1 MRTTKDRD
9 LTSLGLDEITAALV
23 ARAATPGGKAAC
35 ASLAPAPDKQQAQAR
50 LEETEAALILVTQRP
65 EFVIEECQEVE
76 APVAAAEKKRTLR
89 GGQLRLI
96 LPVLRAGEAVRDV
109 FDSMEEKKE
118 KLASIMMEV
127 PMVTGLAEMID
138 ESIDEEGNVRSDA
151 TPAIEK
157 LFNTVNSLRRT
168 IRERAEKFL
177 TDPAVAP
184 LLQDSFVTL
193 RDNRFVLP
201 VRAEEKSR
209 VDGIIHGSS
218 NSGQTYF
225 IEPKALVD
233 LNNRLRTAEI
243 ELEEEINRF
252 LAELTVM
259 VADEAEAIRTIYA
272 AICRLDAF
280 VARARLAADLS
291 LTKPLLGPA
300 LDLKDASNPVMLLER
315 KQVVSN
321 YVLMPEGA
329 RALVISGPNTGG
341 KTVLL
346 KLIGLCAAMAAMGLF
361 IPAGEGSSI
370 PFYRRIFADIGD
382 SQSLEDDLSSFSGHI
397 LAVRRVLDQ
406 SGPGCL
412 ALLDELMINTDPKEG
427 SALAMATLEALVERG
442 TDVVVTTHYHDLKLL
457 AQTDNM
463 YANVSMDFDTRTAR
477 PTYRLIA
484 GAAGESSAIS
494 VAENLS
500 LDARI
505 IVSAKAHL
513 QGSDERT
520 ERLLAQLREKKDQ
533 MDQAELEMARSLESM
548 RKMREETQAL
558 RDEAAA
564 MKEDTAKGSKAKISA
579 DVRAAR
585 REIAQ
590 LVEEA
595 RAAAGSREKLASAS
609 RKLADVEAQVAKA
622 AIPDARIRP
631 ENLKVGDTAYV
642 IPLQLRGVVATA
654 ASGGKI
660 EVIVGRM
667 SVTVGLEEVV
677 GLGRE
682 KPAKSEPIRWEK
694 KSGSEAVEEGEPLE
708 IHLRGMRAE
717 AALEVVERTLDT
729 AMASKSRLVRIIHG
743 KGTGALRQAVR
754 EYLVTSPYVKDFR
767 LGEPREGGEG
777 ATVVTLR

>member
-1 MRTTKDRD
+1 MRTKKDRD

-23 ARAATPGGKAAC
+23 SRAATPGGKAAC
-35 ASLAPAPDKQQAQAR
+35 ASLAPASDQQQAQAR
-50 LEETEAALILVTQRP
+50 LEETGAALILVTQRP
-65 EFVIEECQEVE
+65 EFVIEECEDVE

-89 GGQLRLI
+89 GGQLRLL
-96 LPVLRAGEAVRDV
+96 LPVLRAGEVVKDV
-109 FDSMEEKKE
+109 FDSMDDDRNE
-118 KLASIMMEV
+118 LAPIMMEV
-127 PMVTGLAEMID
+127 PVVMGLAEMID
-138 ESIDEEGNVRSDA
+138 ESIDEDGSVRSDA
-151 TPAIEK
+151 TPAIER
-157 LFNTVNSLRRT
+157 LFNTINSLRRS

-209 VDGIIHGSS
+209 LDGIIHGSS

-233 LNNRLRTAEI
+233 LNNRLRTAQI

-252 LAELTVM
+252 LAELTAM
-259 VADEAEAIRTIYA
+259 VADEAEAIRAIYT

-291 LTKPLLGPA
+291 LTKPLLGGVI
-300 LDLKDASNPVMLLER
+300 DLKDASNPVMLLEG

-370 PFYRRIFADIGD
+370 PFYRSIFADIGD
-382 SQSLEDDLSSFSGHI
+382 SQSLADDLSSFSGHI

-427 SALAMATLEALVERG
+427 SALAMATLEALVEKG
-442 TDVVVTTHYHDLKLL
+442 ANVVVTTHYHDLKLL
-457 AQTDNM
+457 AQTDSM
-463 YANVSMDFDTRTAR
+463 YANVSMDFDSRTAR

-500 LDARI
+500 LDGRI

-520 ERLLAQLREKKDQ
+520 EHLLAQLREKKDQ
-533 MDQAELEMARSLESM
+533 MDQAELEMARSLESV

-564 MKEDTAKGSKAKISA
+564 LKEETAKGSKMKIGA

-595 RAAAGSREKLASAS
+595 RAAAGSKEKLSLAS
-609 RKLADVEAQVAKA
+609 RKLATVETNVAKA
-622 AIPDARIRP
+622 SIPEARIRP
-631 ENLKVGDTAYV
+631 ENLKAGDTAYV
-642 IPLQLRGVVATA
+642 IPLQQKGVVAVA
-654 ASGGKI
+654 ASNGKI
-660 EVIVGRM
+660 EVTVGRM
-667 SVTVGLEEVV
+667 SVTVGVDEVV
-677 GLGRE
+677 GLGHE
-682 KPAKSEPIRWEK
+682 KLARPEPVRWEK
-694 KSGSEAVEEGEPLE
+694 EGGSEAVEEGEPLE
-708 IHLRGMRAE
+708 VHLRGMRAE
-717 AALEVVERTLDT
+717 AALEEVERTLDT
-729 AMASKSRLVRIIHG
+729 AMSNKARLVRIIHG

-767 LGEPREGGEG
+767 LGEPKEGGEG